1 VASVNARLEELERL
15 VLRGHEQIGELKEE
29 NWALQQR
36 LEEASR
42 AKAELER
49 ECAVLIKEMRALRLQ
64 LDETDGNMERLRAVV
79 RQTEQ
84 QLNDT
89 ARESEEGSLDIAKLR
104 MCNAELH
111 GRVGEGELRLLHAAA
126 ALEEE
131 KTLHIETQRKLRDA
145 MSMLEKARGEQRE
158 LVQAHTKAIEE
169 QHSKDAQELKR
180 QGAEQVRMQE
190 DLIREHTFLP
200 SPSILYS
207 DFCVINRLGPDFSEC
222 EQVRKAE
229 DRIRELQR
237 EVVAKED
244 QRAAMARHAE
254 ALEKKLVSAQE
265 EARAYL
271 KTVEG
276 TAEQHKKQQ
285 LSKDDTMRKVQERVQ
300 ELEREIMERNAEH
313 KRELDRTS
321 SDLLRAAHQE
331 KEKYVGERRE
341 AERKLAAAHRA
352 EMDKLQQTLRAQGD
366 GEVEKLRAL
375 LREEQL
381 KSDTRVAALEEVNRE
396 TQARAENVL
405 RSKLQASEADSKAK
419 VDKALAE
426 ANERTTRM
434 EKSWREQLDKSEQ
447 LRKGLVATLEKDV
460 SDAKVQIIKS
470 LNPVTVLRL
479 LWI

>member
-1 VASVNARLEELERL
+1 
-15 VLRGHEQIGELKEE
+15 
-29 NWALQQR
+29 LQQR

-64 LDETDGNMERLRAVV
+64 LDETDGNMERLRAIV

-89 ARESEEGSLDIAKLR
+89 ARESEQGAVDIAKLR

-158 LVQAHTKAIEE
+158 LVQTHTKAIEE
-169 QHSKDAQELKR
+169 QHSKDVQELKR
-180 QGAEQVRMQE
+180 QGA
-190 DLIREHTFLP
+190 
-200 SPSILYS
+200 
-207 DFCVINRLGPDFSEC
+207 

-321 SDLLRAAHQE
+321 SDLLRAAQQE

-352 EMDKLQQTLRAQGD
+352 ELDKLQQTLRAQGD

-375 LREEQL
+375 LREEQH
-381 KSDTRVAALEEVNRE
+381 KSDTRVAALDEVNRE

-405 RSKLQASEADSKAK
+405 RSKLQAMEADSKAK
-419 VDKALAE
+419 VDKALGE

-434 EKSWREQLDKSEQ
+434 EKTWREQLDKSEQ

-460 SDAKVQIIKS
+460 SDAKVLITNYQKS
-470 LNPVTVLRL
+470 A
-479 LWI
+479 